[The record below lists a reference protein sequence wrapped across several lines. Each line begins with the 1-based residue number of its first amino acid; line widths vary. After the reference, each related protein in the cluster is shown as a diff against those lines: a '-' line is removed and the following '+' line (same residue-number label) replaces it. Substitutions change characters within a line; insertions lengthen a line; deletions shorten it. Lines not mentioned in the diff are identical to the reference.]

1 MAILFFFTVYCRL
14 TDPNFWHFPK
24 KKSNDVVKLFFI
36 LNDSFNLKD
45 EHSNSIE
52 KNRSKNW
59 DIFYSILCVLS
70 IQVRKYLLF
79 NAAMFDI
86 SRTSFSSS
94 YWKVRDAGI
103 SHRSFDG

>member
-24 KKSNDVVKLFFI
+24 KKKSNDVVKLFFT

-52 KNRSKNW
+52 KKQEQKLEHFFIVYCAFCQSKYVNTYFLTPQCL
-59 DIFYSILCVLS
+59 IYPGLPFQAVTG
-70 IQVRKYLLF
+70 K
-79 NAAMFDI
+79 
-86 SRTSFSSS
+86 
-94 YWKVRDAGI
+94 
-103 SHRSFDG
+103 